1 MKRFSGFLMVM
12 VLVTACGNSTRD
24 LAGVWEFSDL
34 KYYDTAPEAQMDPFE
49 VEQTK
54 DLFRGMTYRF
64 IDDTHFSLVTPNLN
78 DDTLKGTYTLENGGD
93 ELVLTLKND
102 KKRFLIKK
110 LKERELILEEIGEK
124 VEDKVEFVY
133 TR

>member
-1 MKRFSGFLMVM
+1 MKRLTGFLAIIL
-12 VLVTACGNSTRD
+12 LVTACGNSTRD
-24 LAGVWEFSDL
+24 LAGVWVFSDL
-34 KYYDTAPEAQMDPFE
+34 KFDEKAPQMDPFE
-49 VEQTK
+49 LEQTK
-54 DLFRGMTYRF
+54 DLFRDMTYRF

-93 ELVLTLKND
+93 ELVLTFKND

-110 LKERELILEEIGEK
+110 LKERELILEEIGTKEGEK
-124 VEDKVEFVY
+124 VEFIY